1 VAEMDAGFQHLTHR
15 DRHYYTPLSGLSLDP
30 RLGPCAWH
38 DGHPDG
44 ADLRI
49 AWILKPR
56 RTPHFRRR
64 LGLES
69 CQSKLTFD
77 FNTLLSASASAA
89 PTQSQGPPAEPKA
102 ESARCL

>member
-38 DGHPDG
+38 DRHPDG

-49 AWILKPR
+49 AWNP
-56 RTPHFRRR
+56 
-64 LGLES
+64 
-69 CQSKLTFD
+69 
-77 FNTLLSASASAA
+77 
-89 PTQSQGPPAEPKA
+89 
-102 ESARCL
+102 ESAPDAVFPAPAWTRELPIQANVRF